1 MEIRFIKKETLDA
14 IGDAIRNK
22 ANKTGLIPPE
32 DMPTEIEGIGGEP
45 LDIWVE
51 GGHAEVN
58 LPNATKIRESVFYKD
73 TTLTNVNMPNVTEI
87 GKGAFNSCTNLVS
100 VSMPKVEII
109 GISAFMDCAKLAIT
123 EIPSG
128 VTEIGATA
136 FSRCYG
142 LTTITFKGTPTKI
155 ASSSYASI
163 FQSCTNLKTI
173 NVPWAEGEV
182 EGAPWGATNAQINY
196 NYTGE

>member
-22 ANKTGLIPPE
+22 TSKTELIPPE
-32 DMPTEIEGIGGEP
+32 DMPTEIEGIAGEP
-45 LDIWVE
+45 LDKFVE
-51 GGHAEVN
+51 GGYAEVN
-58 LPNATKIRESVFYKD
+58 LPNATKIKEGAFNAD

-87 GKGAFNSCTNLVS
+87 GKHAFNACKNLVS

-128 VTEIGATA
+128 VTEIGSSA
-136 FSRCYG
+136 FSRCIG

-155 ASSSYASI
+155 ASSPYAAI
-163 FQSCTNLKTI
+163 FQSCTNLTTI

-182 EGAPWGATNAQINY
+182 EGAPWGATSAQINY
-196 NYTGE
+196 NSEV